1 MKQRG
6 GTHIEDRSARLTI
19 LIDPGKKAMFE
30 QLCAAEDVT
39 PSQLVRRLIRGY
51 IEQRLGR
58 PWTPAP
64 QSALRPD
71 SPGKP
76 KRTPGAPATAARRR
90 GRPHRRVA

>member
-6 GTHIEDRSARLTI
+6 DTHLEDRTARLTI
-19 LIDPGKKAMFE
+19 LIDPRKKAMFE

-39 PSQLVRRLIRGY
+39 PSQLVRRLIRSY

-64 QSALRPD
+64 Q
-71 SPGKP
+71 
-76 KRTPGAPATAARRR
+76 PAQRR
-90 GRPHRRVA
+90 GRPQRRVA